1 MADMACEAE
10 ADGVAVAQ
18 SLVDGALDIVIEV
31 CRKIR
36 KDAAAQWKEKLDKI
50 VENAKRDLGMLPPK
64 EPTYEERIRGSFV
77 GENSHLDRKRT
88 NGSRISS
95 RFAVAAL
102 FVCAFIV
109 YYIMKTVYG
118 YI

>member
-1 MADMACEAE
+1 MAGFKMREPRKFDHKYIY
-10 ADGVAVAQ
+10 
-18 SLVDGALDIVIEV
+18 VDE
-31 CRKIR
+31 R
-36 KDAAAQWKEKLDKI
+36 KEKLDKI

-64 EPTYEERIRGSFV
+64 EPTYEERIRGAFV